1 MALLDSELAR
11 IKWHLGFN
19 LLEVGA
25 NPYIGVAAIF
35 EQVIQPYLSG
45 GATTTSATAVTAAT
59 TPTPVT
65 LTLTSATGFSAL
77 DPVIIDVD
85 SRQERATVQ
94 AVSGSTITVILSLAH
109 SGTFP
114 VTVEGG
120 ETIVRT
126 LLKRCE
132 SAAQAYDD
140 ALSSAGIK
148 QLGRGEIE
156 WFGDGAGSSGLLTS
170 TKKALTHWRGELA
183 SALGM
188 GARGSSGGGM
198 TTLY

>member
-19 LLEVGA
+19 LLDVGA
-25 NPYIGVAAIF
+25 TPYIGVAAIF

-45 GATTTSATAVTAAT
+45 GATTTCATAVTAAS

-65 LTLTSATGFSAL
+65 LTLASATGFTAM
-77 DPVIIDVD
+77 DPVIVDVD

-94 AVSGSTITVILSLAH
+94 RVNGSTITVILSLAH
-109 SGTFP
+109 TGTYP

-120 ETIVRT
+120 EAIIRSI
-126 LLKRCE
+126 LGNCDAA
-132 SAAQAYDD
+132 SAAYAS
-140 ALSSAGIK
+140 AISSAGIK

-170 TKKALTHWRGELA
+170 TKRALTHWRNELA

-188 GARGSSGGGM
+188 PAPSGGGTM